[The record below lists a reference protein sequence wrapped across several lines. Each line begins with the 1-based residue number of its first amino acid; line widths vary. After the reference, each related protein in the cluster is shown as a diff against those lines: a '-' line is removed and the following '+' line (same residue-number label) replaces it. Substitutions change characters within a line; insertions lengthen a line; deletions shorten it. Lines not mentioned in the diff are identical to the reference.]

1 VDRVA
6 KAGSNRCGPRVSADL
21 GGATLTTTTTAVV
34 SFNPAFADPRRLAL
48 GEFLAGYSGL
58 TREAYELDLGQF
70 VVCGDNHELG
80 LSPHPLTIARKLLS
94 NVVAGPAPK
103 KFRGGGYRW

>member
-1 VDRVA
+1 
-6 KAGSNRCGPRVSADL
+6 
-21 GGATLTTTTTAVV
+21 
-34 SFNPAFADPRRLAL
+34 
-48 GEFLAGYSGL
+48 
-58 TREAYELDLGQF
+58 